1 MAVKLLMFN
10 NGLQIV
16 GTLEKKD
23 EDGKSVVISKPVQL
37 VMIPNEDPSKKGQV
51 NMAFAPFL
59 QYAAEWEKG
68 ISFMVADI
76 LTVVTPLRDLE
87 NNYNTTFGTGLLL
100 PPGVGRG

>member
-1 MAVKLLMFN
+1 MAVKLIMFN
-10 NGLQIV
+10 NGLQII

-37 VMIPNEDPSKKGQV
+37 VMMPSEDPAKKGQV

-59 QYAAEWEKG
+59 QYATEWESG
-68 ISFMVADI
+68 ISFMVNDI

-87 NNYNTTFGTGLLL
+87 NNYGTTFGSGLLL
-100 PPGVGRG
+100 PPGIGRG

>member
-10 NGLQIV
+10 NGLQIL

-37 VMIPNEDPSKKGQV
+37 VMIPNEDPAKKGQV

-59 QYAAEWEKG
+59 QYTTEWENG
-68 ISFMVADI
+68 ISFMVSDI
-76 LTVVTPLRDLE
+76 LTVATPLRDLE
-87 NNYNTTFGTGLLL
+87 NNYGTTFGSGLLL